1 MEILVVQCQI
11 SDRKIRIINGYGPQE
26 DESTIKRLS
35 FWQSLEQE
43 IVAGKNENCMIL
55 VQMDANAK
63 LGKDVI
69 SHNPNELSDNGRL
82 LLDLIE
88 RENLAVLNTSQ
99 LCTGAITRHRVTKE
113 NVEKSILDYILTCDK
128 LADFLESMLID
139 EQRIYP
145 LTQYATTKGVKKMVK
160 SDHNIMFAIFLI
172 EYRNLLWKK
181 PRLEIC
187 NLKNQECKE
196 KFTEVTANSR
206 KLQMCCEPDL

>member
-1 MEILVVQCQI
+1 M
-11 SDRKIRIINGYGPQE
+11 
-26 DESTIKRLS
+26 
-35 FWQSLEQE
+35 
-43 IVAGKNENCMIL
+43 
-55 VQMDANAK
+55 
-63 LGKDVI
+63 
-69 SHNPNELSDNGRL
+69 
-82 LLDLIE
+82 
-88 RENLAVLNTSQ
+88 
-99 LCTGAITRHRVTKE
+99 TKE

-206 KLQMCCEPDL
+206 KLQMCFEPDFGFPEQCNRFFKSLDDILHQCFRKVRVGTKSPNDKEIEALLKHQSDLN